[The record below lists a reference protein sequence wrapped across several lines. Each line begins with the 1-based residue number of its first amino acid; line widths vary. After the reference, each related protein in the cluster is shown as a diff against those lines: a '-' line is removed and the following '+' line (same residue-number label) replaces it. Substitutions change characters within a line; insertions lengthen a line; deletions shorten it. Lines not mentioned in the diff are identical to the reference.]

1 MGYGLV
7 LIGYLLT
14 FFTSLTLYGWMTRLL
29 GYLVMA
35 YGFYKLKDYFP
46 SYKLSLFS
54 LLAIFLV
61 GLGEAGCEMVKMI
74 GSPEAAVDQVKNI
87 ICYTR
92 DGMLY
97 VFHIFFLISTSIA
110 FGVVGMNEKKVSAVT
125 DICAVTVGYVF
136 YILSALGIVEANVT
150 LVVQLVWSVMVAIL
164 ILGCYMRI
172 CPEGDEDMPRRESK
186 IPFINKFSEALEK
199 REREAVERTKR
210 EIEAKKKRLES
221 GSGTKKKKRK
231 KRK

>member
-7 LIGYLLT
+7 LIGYILT
-14 FFTSLTLYGWMTRLL
+14 FFTSLTLYGWLMRLL

-61 GLGEAGCEMVKMI
+61 GLGESGCEIAKMI
-74 GSPEAAVDQVKNI
+74 GVVAESVDPVKNI

-92 DGMLY
+92 DGMIF
-97 VFHIFFLISTSIA
+97 VFHMFFLASTFIA
-110 FGVVGMNEKKVSAVT
+110 FSVVGMNEKKVSAVT
-125 DICAVTVGYVF
+125 DMCAVTVGYVF
-136 YILSALGIVEANVT
+136 YILSALGVVEANVAFF
-150 LVVQLVWSVMVAIL
+150 VQLIWTAMVTLL

-186 IPFINKFSEALEK
+186 IGFINRFSEALEK
-199 REREAVERTKR
+199 RENEAIERTKR
-210 EIEAKKKRLES
+210 DIEERKRRAEA
-221 GSGTKKKKRK
+221 GSNKKKRK
-231 KRK
+231 KRR

>member
-61 GLGEAGCEMVKMI
+61 GLGEAGCEIAKI
-74 GSPEAAVDQVKNI
+74 LGGAADAVDPIKNI

-97 VFHIFFLISTSIA
+97 VFHIFFLVSTCIA

-136 YILSALGIVEANVT
+136 YILSAFGIVEANVAFF
-150 LVVQLVWSVMVAIL
+150 VQLIWSIMVTVL

-186 IPFINKFSEALEK
+186 IPFINKFAEALEK
-199 REREAVERTKR
+199 RENEAIERTKR
-210 EIEAKKKRLES
+210 DIEEKKKNAAN
-221 GSGTKKKKRK
+221 GTHKKRK
-231 KRK
+231 RRRK

>member
-54 LLAIFLV
+54 LLAIFLI
-61 GLGEAGCEMVKMI
+61 GLGEAGCEIAKML
-74 GSPEAAVDQVKNI
+74 GSSSEAVDPIKNI

-92 DGMLY
+92 DGMIY
-97 VFHIFFLISTSIA
+97 VFHIFFLVSTCIA

-136 YILSALGIVEANVT
+136 YILSAFGIVQANVAFF
-150 LVVQLVWSVMVAIL
+150 VQLIWSIMVAVL

-186 IPFINKFSEALEK
+186 IPFINKFAEALEK
-199 REREAVERTKR
+199 RENEAIERTKR
-210 EIEAKKKRLES
+210 DIEEKKKNAAN
-221 GSGTKKKKRK
+221 GTHKKRK
-231 KRK
+231 RRRK